1 MVREIMHSFA
11 RAALAFL
18 VPLSGLHAQLP
29 EAREVLK
36 TMRIAQTAQDRSIS
50 GQLRH
55 GARKAPFR
63 LSMKDGQV
71 KWEFTDTP
79 PLTLL
84 LRMGEKASTLEEITS
99 DGKAKVGG
107 VRFENAVRGT
117 DITYEDLALRF
128 LYWPDATVEGDD
140 TVMTV
145 KCWRVLI
152 KAPAGEK
159 SNYSQV
165 RAWVAQDSGALMK
178 AEAFNAERKVAR
190 VFTVRTGQ
198 KTSDGLWILKQM
210 RIESVGGFGGDRTPT
225 YLELDKPE

>member
-1 MVREIMHSFA
+1 MVCGMIHP
-11 RAALAFL
+11 AACAAFVLLAS
-18 VPLSGLHAQLP
+18 LSVLDAQLP

-36 TMRIAQTAQDRSIS
+36 TVRIAQTAQDRTVT

-55 GARKAPFR
+55 GAKKTPFR

-71 KWEFTDTP
+71 KWEFSDPP

-84 LRMGEKASTLEEITS
+84 LRMGEKASTLEEITPE
-99 DGKAKVGG
+99 GKAKVGG

-128 LYWPDATVEGDD
+128 LYWPDATVESDD

-145 KCWRVLI
+145 SCWLVLI
-152 KAPAGEK
+152 KAPKGEK
-159 SNYSQV
+159 TNYSQV

-178 AEAFNAERKVAR
+178 AEAFNTEGKVAR
-190 VFTVRTGQ
+190 IFTVRTGQ

-225 YLELDKPE
+225 YLELDKPD

>member
-1 MVREIMHSFA
+1 MHPFVRVA
-11 RAALAFL
+11 YALL
-18 VPLSGLHAQLP
+18 IPLSGFPAQAQLP
-29 EAREVLK
+29 DARDVLK
-36 TMRIAQTAQDRSIS
+36 SMRIAQTAQDRSIT

-71 KWEFTDTP
+71 KWEFTDAP

-84 LRMGEKASTLEEITS
+84 LRMGEKASTLEEITP

-117 DITYEDLALRF
+117 DITYEDLSMRF
-128 LYWPDATVEGDD
+128 LYWPDATVEGEDS
-140 TVMTV
+140 VMTV
-145 KCWRVLI
+145 DCWRVLI
-152 KAPAGEK
+152 KAPKGEK
-159 SNYSQV
+159 TNYSQV
-165 RAWVAQDSGALMK
+165 RAWIAKDSGALMK
-178 AEAFNAERKVAR
+178 AEAFNPEGKLAR
-190 VFTVRTGQ
+190 VFTVRGGQ

-210 RIESVGGFGGDRTPT
+210 RIESAAGFGGDRTPT